1 MTSIQT
7 TDDFL
12 RALTD
17 DPGFRMA
24 VREALMPED
33 DADTMQALMA
43 AILHE
48 LREMH
53 GIQREMLGTQKEMLG
68 TEREMLGTQKEMP
81 GTLEGVRISLGHLV
95 RDSLER
101 RMGYSLPSELRTG
114 YGVRDMSV
122 LVYPARE
129 EAVTPDFLNHLDDAR
144 ASGTITEDERERVLS
159 ADMIIAE
166 LGDGGGWTRFFAV
179 EASSS
184 INSEVLDRAVRTVE
198 ILERVRGLPVVPI
211 AFGHRAEDDA
221 RRYNDQEGR
230 RRVRI
235 IMLDGS

>member
-7 TDDFL
+7 TEDFL

-17 DPGFRMA
+17 DPEFRTA

-33 DADTMQALMA
+33 DATMLALMA

-48 LREMH
+48 LREM
-53 GIQREMLGTQKEMLG
+53 LGTQ
-68 TEREMLGTQKEMP
+68 
-81 GTLEGVRISLGHLV
+81 EGIRISLGHLV

-101 RMGYSLPSELRTG
+101 RMGYALPSELRTG

-166 LGDGGGWTRFFAV
+166 LGDDGRWTRFFAV
-179 EASSS
+179 EASRS
-184 INSEVLDRAVRTVE
+184 INSEVLDRAVRTAE
-198 ILERVRGLPVVPI
+198 LLERVRGLPVVPI
-211 AFGHRAEDDA
+211 AFGHGAEDDV

-230 RRVRI
+230 RLVRI
-235 IMLDGS
+235 ITLNR

>member
-7 TDDFL
+7 TEDFL

-17 DPGFRMA
+17 DPGFRKA

-33 DADTMQALMA
+33 DATMLALMA

-48 LREMH
+48 LREM
-53 GIQREMLGTQKEMLG
+53 LG
-68 TEREMLGTQKEMP
+68 TEREMLGTQ
-81 GTLEGVRISLGHLV
+81 EGIRISLGHLV

-101 RMGYSLPSELRTG
+101 RMGYALPSELRTG

-122 LVYPARE
+122 LVYPDRE

-144 ASGTITEDERERVLS
+144 ASGTITEDERERVLI

-166 LGDGGGWTRFFAV
+166 LGEDSRWTRFFAV

-198 ILERVRGLPVVPI
+198 ILERVRGLPVIPI
-211 AFGHRAEDDA
+211 AFGHGAEDDA

-230 RRVRI
+230 RLVRI
-235 IMLDGS
+235 IMLNGS

>member
-7 TDDFL
+7 TEDFL

-17 DPGFRMA
+17 DPAFRTA

-33 DADTMQALMA
+33 DATMLGLMA

-68 TEREMLGTQKEMP
+68 TERETLRTQEEMP
-81 GTLEGVRISLGHLV
+81 GTLEGIRISLGHLV
-95 RDSLER
+95 EDSLEW
-101 RMGYSLPSELRTG
+101 RMGYAVPSELRTG

-122 LVYPARE
+122 LVYPPRE
-129 EAVTPDFLNHLDDAR
+129 EAVIPDFLDELNAALEL
-144 ASGTITEDERERVLS
+144 GTITEDERERVLS

-166 LGDGGGWTRFFAV
+166 LGDDGGWTRFFAV

-184 INSEVLDRAVRTVE
+184 INNEVLDRAVRTVE
-198 ILERVRGLPVVPI
+198 ILERVRGLPVVPV
-211 AFGHRAEDDA
+211 AFGHGSEDDA